1 MNISCTFY
9 WTFSNL
15 LSLTEHVGNTI
26 EEMIVNDFRFTV
38 TTLLPIPIL
47 TY

>member
-26 EEMIVNDFRFTV
+26 EEMIVNDSQLR
-38 TTLLPIPIL
+38 LYYLYPI
-47 TY
+47 